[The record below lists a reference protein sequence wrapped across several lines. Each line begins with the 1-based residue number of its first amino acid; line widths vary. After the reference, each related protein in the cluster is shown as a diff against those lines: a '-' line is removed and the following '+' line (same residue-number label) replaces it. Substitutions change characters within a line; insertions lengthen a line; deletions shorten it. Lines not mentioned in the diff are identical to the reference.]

1 MALVLAVGEQLSLA
15 SRSAAHGWIW
25 RTKVSDIGR
34 PEGSMSEDRRRA
46 HEAFSA
52 ALDTLEAAKR
62 EPDRREEECL
72 ALAMAAMACGLYD
85 AAFYEIDAFATA
97 KSGQSQFAAA
107 RSEPPRFTVARLR
120 RALDQMLRFD
130 G

>member
-1 MALVLAVGEQLSLA
+1 
-15 SRSAAHGWIW
+15 
-25 RTKVSDIGR
+25 
-34 PEGSMSEDRRRA
+34 MSEDGRRV

-52 ALDTLEAAKR
+52 ALDRLEAAKR

-85 AAFYEIDAFATA
+85 TALYEIDAFVT
-97 KSGQSQFAAA
+97 SERGRLRFASA

-120 RALDQMLRFD
+120 WALEQMLHFD